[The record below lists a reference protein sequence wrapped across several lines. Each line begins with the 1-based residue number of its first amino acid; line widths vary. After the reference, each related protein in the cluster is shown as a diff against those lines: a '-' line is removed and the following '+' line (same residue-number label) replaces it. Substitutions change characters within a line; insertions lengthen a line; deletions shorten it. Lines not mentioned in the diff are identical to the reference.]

1 MKKIEIRDRVVFE
14 IDGKSRHKKIISGRV
29 IYENEAFYTIKG
41 KNHNEC
47 VTKNDIHCNRAVIL
61 KLKKASA

>member
-1 MKKIEIRDRVVFE
+1 MKKIEMGDRVVFE
-14 IDGKSRHKKIISGRV
+14 IDGKSRHEKIISGKV
-29 IYENEAFYTIKG
+29 IYENDALYTIKG

-47 VTKNDIHCNRAVIL
+47 VIKNDIHCNRAVLL